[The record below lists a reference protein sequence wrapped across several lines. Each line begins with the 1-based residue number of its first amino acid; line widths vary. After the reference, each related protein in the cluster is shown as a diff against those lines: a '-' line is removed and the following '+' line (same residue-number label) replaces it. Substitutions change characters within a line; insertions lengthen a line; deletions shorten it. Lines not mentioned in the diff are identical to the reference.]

1 MWLLKFLIYLNLSL
15 NVFLIALIISKGFE
29 YVSLV
34 RIIDLKDSLNLFR
47 VRLLDDVCDFVFA
60 LNHKDFI
67 NLLLE

>member
-34 RIIDLKDSLNLFR
+34 RIIDLKDSLNFFR